1 MDILNDLNEQQK
13 KAVTTTEGYV
23 RVIAGAGSGK
33 TRALV
38 SRYAY
43 LVNELG
49 INPSNI
55 LSVTFTNKAS
65 KEMRNRVQLLVNKD
79 HSLHYITTFHGFC
92 VKVLREDINKIQYPK
107 GFIILDTED
116 QKTIL
121 REIYSELNITSR
133 DVKFKQCLKYINDVK
148 SEDGYDDIKEVE
160 SNNFNYINYVL
171 NSKSRKPTDNIF
183 DKIFLKYLEKQQRN
197 FALDFTDLI
206 VFTLHIFTNHE
217 DILKKW
223 QERMHYVQVDEAQ
236 DNNKKQC
243 ILMDMI
249 SNKHKNLF
257 IVGDPDQTIY
267 EWRGASAGFLIDFDK
282 QYQDVKT
289 IIMNQN
295 YRSTPNILDLGNHL
309 IKNNSLRIDK
319 DMITD
324 NKKGVDVVHYHADS
338 EFNEGVWVANE
349 IKQLL
354 NVESKD
360 KSKKTEPNGI
370 AVLYRASYISRAIE
384 QALMR
389 EKIPYV
395 IFGGIRFF
403 ERKEIKDILSYLRLI
418 QFGDDFSFLRVINFP
433 KRGLGKKFI
442 DGIKDEAI
450 SQDKS
455 LLESL
460 IDKEDDPNLRS
471 GAKEFISLYKELKSS
486 KVKSVSDYTKIV
498 LDKSGVMKEYRR
510 DGDTDRL
517 DNINELLNS
526 IISIEKDNDEELL
539 LTDYLQEI
547 SLYTD
552 MDNDNSNE
560 QRVKLMTIHASKG
573 LEFPYVF
580 LCGFTDGVLPSS
592 MSLNER
598 GKAAMEEER
607 RLAYVAITRAEK
619 GFYMTE
625 SEGYN
630 FRTGLEKYPSRF
642 LFEISEKFYVREGKL
657 DPELIKHA
665 KDFYQNKKTSLSIEN
680 KFELGDIV
688 VHSIWGQG
696 EIKKVN
702 NKKEVYEVFFSDTG
716 KTKPINFDYAK
727 MNIFKKKT
735 KETKPNIKD
744 KKFNKKIKSKQ
755 NKDSDI
761 DIVKGIKKVNKG
773 LKAIDKF
780 FRLFK

>member
-1 MDILNDLNEQQK
+1 MDILKDLNKQQK
-13 KAVTTTEGYV
+13 NAVITTEGYV

-49 INPSNI
+49 ISPSNI

-65 KEMRNRVQLLVNKD
+65 KEMRNRVQRLVNKD

-92 VKVLREDINKIQYPK
+92 VKVLREDINKLQYPK
-107 GFIILDTED
+107 GFVILDVED

-133 DVKFKQCLKYINDVK
+133 DVKFKQCLKYINYVK
-148 SEDGYDDIKEVE
+148 GKNGLADIKDIE
-160 SNNFNYINYVL
+160 SNNFNYLNYVL
-171 NSKSRKPTDNIF
+171 NSKLMPPSDNIF

-206 VFTLHIFTNHE
+206 EFTLHIFTNYK
-217 DILKKW
+217 DVLSKW
-223 QERMHYVQVDEAQ
+223 QDRMHYVQVDEAQ
-236 DNNKKQC
+236 DNSEKQC

-249 SNKHKNLF
+249 SNKHQNLF

-267 EWRGASAGFLIDFDK
+267 EWRGAGPGFLIDFDK
-282 QYQDVKT
+282 NYDNVKT

-295 YRSTPNILDLGNHL
+295 YRSTPNILDLSNHL

-319 DMITD
+319 DMVTN
-324 NKKGVDVVHYHADS
+324 NKKGVDVVHFHADS

-349 IKQLL
+349 IKKLL
-354 NVESKD
+354 KRKSKN
-360 KSKKTEPNGI
+360 KKTEPNDI
-370 AVLYRASYISRAIE
+370 AILYRASYISRAIE

-442 DGIKDEAI
+442 DGLKDEAV
-450 SQDKS
+450 SKDQS
-455 LLESL
+455 LLEAL
-460 IDKEDDPNLRS
+460 LDNEDDPNLRS
-471 GAKEFISLYKELKSS
+471 GAKKFISLYKQLKSS
-486 KVKSVSDYTKIV
+486 KVKSISDYTKIV
-498 LDKSGVMKEYRR
+498 LDKSGVMKEYRV

-539 LTDYLQEI
+539 LSDYLQEI

-560 QRVKLMTIHASKG
+560 QRVKLMTIHSAKG
-573 LEFPYVF
+573 LEFPFVF
-580 LCGFTDGVLPSS
+580 LCGFTEGVLPSS

-598 GKAAMEEER
+598 GKVAMEEER

-642 LFEISEKFYVREGKL
+642 LFEISEKFYVRKGKL
-657 DPELIKHA
+657 APELIKHA
-665 KDFYQNKKTSLSIEN
+665 KDYYQNKKNTTSFKNE
-680 KFELGDIV
+680 FDLGDIILHPV
-688 VHSIWGQG
+688 LGRG

-702 NKKEVYEVFFSDTG
+702 NKKGVYEICFNDTG
-716 KTKPINFDYAK
+716 KIKPINFDYAK
-727 MNIFKKKT
+727 MNIISNKT
-735 KETKPNIKD
+735 K
-744 KKFNKKIKSKQ
+744 
-755 NKDSDI
+755 KDSNQKVKAKQKNQSSV
-761 DIVKGIKKVNKG
+761 DIVKSIKKVNKG

>member
-65 KEMRNRVQLLVNKD
+65 KEMRNRVQRLVNKD

-107 GFIILDTED
+107 GFIILDAED

-133 DVKFKQCLKYINDVK
+133 DVKFKQCLAYINSVK
-148 SEDGYDDIKEVE
+148 SKSGLSDIKDVE
-160 SNNFNYINYVL
+160 SNNYNYINYVL
-171 NSKSRKPTDNIF
+171 NSKLREPTDDIF

-206 VFTLHIFTNHE
+206 EFTLHIFTNYQ
-217 DILKKW
+217 DVLKKW
-223 QERMHYVQVDEAQ
+223 QDRMHYVQVDEAQ
-236 DNNKKQC
+236 DNSERQTM
-243 ILMDMI
+243 LMDML
-249 SNKHKNLF
+249 SGKHKNLF

-267 EWRGASAGFLIDFDK
+267 EWRGAGPGFLIDFDK
-282 QYQDVKT
+282 QYEDVKT

-319 DMITD
+319 DMVTD
-324 NKKGVDVVHYHADS
+324 NKMGVDVVHYHADS

-349 IKQLL
+349 IKRLL

-360 KSKKTEPNGI
+360 NSEKTKLNGI

-442 DGIKDEAI
+442 DGIREEAK

-455 LLESL
+455 LLDSL
-460 IDKEDDPNLRS
+460 LDKEDDPKLRS
-471 GAKEFISLYKELKSS
+471 GAIEFISLYKKLKLI
-486 KVKSVSDYTKIV
+486 KNKGVSDFTKIV
-498 LDKSGVMKEYRR
+498 LDESGVMNDYRR

-560 QRVKLMTIHASKG
+560 QRVKLMTIHGAKG

-580 LCGFTDGVLPSS
+580 LCGFTEGVLPSS

-598 GKAAMEEER
+598 GKSAMEEER

-665 KDFYQNKKTSLSIEN
+665 KDFYQNKKTSLLIDNE
-680 KFELGDIV
+680 FELGDKV
-688 VHSIWGQG
+688 LHSIWGGG
-696 EIKKVN
+696 EIIKVN
-702 NKKEVYEVFFSDTG
+702 TNKGVYDVAFYQTG

-727 MNIFKKKT
+727 MNIIKKKT
-735 KETKPNIKD
+735 KNQD
-744 KKFNKKIKSKQ
+744 KKNKDPKKKVKSKQ
-755 NKDSDI
+755 KKNSDI
-761 DIVKGIKKVNKG
+761 DIVKGIKNVNKG
-773 LKAIDKF
+773 LKVIDKF
-780 FRLFK
+780 FRLFR

>member
-1 MDILNDLNEQQK
+1 MEILNNLNEQQLE
-13 KAVTTTEGYV
+13 AVKTTEGYV

-49 INPSNI
+49 ISPSNI

-65 KEMRNRVQLLVNKD
+65 KEMRNRVQRLVNKD
-79 HSLHYITTFHGFC
+79 HSLHYIITFHGFC
-92 VKVLREDINKIQYPK
+92 VKVLREDINKLQYPK
-107 GFIILDTED
+107 GFIILDVED

-133 DVKFKQCLKYINDVK
+133 DVKFKQCLSYINRAK
-148 SEDGYDDIKEVE
+148 GKNGLADIKDVE
-160 SNNFNYINYVL
+160 SNSFNYINYVL
-171 NSKSRKPTDNIF
+171 NSKLREPTDDIF

-206 VFTLHIFTNHE
+206 EFTLHIFTNYQE
-217 DILKKW
+217 VLNKW
-223 QERMHYVQVDEAQ
+223 QDRMHYVQVDEAQ
-236 DNNKKQC
+236 DNSEKQC
-243 ILMDMI
+243 MLMDMI

-282 QYQDVKT
+282 QYDNVKT

-319 DMITD
+319 DMVTD

-338 EFNEGVWVANE
+338 EFNEGVWVVNE
-349 IKQLL
+349 IKRLL

-360 KSKKTEPNGI
+360 NTKKTKPNDI
-370 AVLYRASYISRAIE
+370 AILYRASYISRAIE

-418 QFGDDFSFLRVINFP
+418 EFGDDFSFLRVINFP

-442 DGIKDEAI
+442 DGIREEAI

-455 LLESL
+455 LLDSL
-460 IDKEDDPNLRS
+460 LGKEDEPNLRS
-471 GAKEFISLYKELKSS
+471 GAIEFISLYKKLKSI
-486 KVKSVSDYTKIV
+486 KNKSISDFTKIV
-498 LDKSGVMKEYRR
+498 LDESGVMNDYRM

-552 MDNDNSNE
+552 MDTDNSNE
-560 QRVKLMTIHASKG
+560 QRVKLMTIHGAKG
-573 LEFPYVF
+573 LEFPFVF
-580 LCGFTDGVLPSS
+580 LCGFTEGVLPSS
-592 MSLNER
+592 ISLNSR

-642 LFEISEKFYVREGKL
+642 LFELSEKFYVREGKL

-665 KDFYQNKKTSLSIEN
+665 KDFYQNKKASLSIEN

-688 VHSIWGQG
+688 VHSIWGKG
-696 EIKKVN
+696 EIKKVY
-702 NKKEVYEVFFSDTG
+702 NKKGVYEVFFSDTG

-761 DIVKGIKKVNKG
+761 DIIKGIKKVNKG